1 MGVAATLV
9 LGACSTNAGTGAS
22 TAGSAPVVAGS
33 TSADTGMSSSADTG
47 SSSSADTGM
56 SSSADTGSS
65 SSADTGMSSSAD
77 TGMSSSAD
85 TGSSSAA
92 DTGMSS
98 ADNSGSA
105 SASGS
110 ESASGSASGS
120 MSGSESASAGGPM
133 TKIDLPKKDKYVI
146 GYSQSNNAEPYR
158 AQLNTQLTYYV
169 KQQPNLQLLPIA
181 DAAQDSSKQVSQ
193 VQQFIQQKV
202 DILIV
207 SPNEADPLTP
217 PVEQACKAGI
227 KVIILDRSV
236 NTNCI
241 AAFIGGDNVAIG
253 KAAGELALKL
263 LPNGGN
269 VGELQ
274 GILSNQPQIDR
285 DKGFRDAIASNP
297 SIKIVQHQE
306 AKWLKEDGTKV
317 TQQWLQGG
325 SKLDLIY
332 AHNDP
337 MALGAYLAAAGQGK
351 QKDIKFIGIDGLAIP
366 DGGIRAVQQ
375 GQLAGTFIYP
385 TGAQEAVDT
394 IVKMTKGEEISSK
407 QVLPT
412 TAVTPQNAEEL
423 YKKYD
428 FSNK

>member
-1 MGVAATLV
+1 MHRRKLAVIGAIGAAAVLT
-9 LGACSTNAGTGAS
+9 LGACSTNA
-22 TAGSAPVVAGS
+22 
-33 TSADTGMSSSADTG
+33 DTG
-47 SSSSADTGM
+47 SSNTPAPT
-56 SSSADTGSS
+56 
-65 SSADTGMSSSAD
+65 
-77 TGMSSSAD
+77 
-85 TGSSSAA
+85 SAA

-98 ADNSGSA
+98 ADTGMSSADTGMSSADSGMSSA
-105 SASGS
+105 DSGMSSADSGMSSADSGMSSADTAAPSGS
-110 ESASGSASGS
+110 ESGA
-120 MSGSESASAGGPM
+120 AGGPM
-133 TKIDLPKKDKYVI
+133 TKVDIPKKDKYVI

-169 KQQPNLQLLPIA
+169 KQHPNMELLPIA

-202 DILIV
+202 DVLIV

-217 PVEQACKAGI
+217 PVEQACQAGI
-227 KVIILDRSV
+227 KVIILDRTV
-236 NTNCI
+236 NTDCI

-253 KAAGELALKL
+253 KAAGELAVKL
-263 LPNGGN
+263 LPDGGN

-297 SIKIVQHQE
+297 KIKIVQHQE

-325 SKLDLIY
+325 DKIDLIY

-337 MALGAYLAAAGQGK
+337 MALGANLAAAGQGK
-351 QKDIKFIGIDGLAIP
+351 DKDIKFIGIDGLAIP

-375 GQLAGTFIYP
+375 GQLSGTFIYP
-385 TGAQEAVDT
+385 TGAKEAVDT
-394 IVKMTKGEEISSK
+394 IVKMIGGEEFSSK

-412 TAVTPQNAEEL
+412 TPVTPENAEEL
-423 YKKYD
+423 YKQYD